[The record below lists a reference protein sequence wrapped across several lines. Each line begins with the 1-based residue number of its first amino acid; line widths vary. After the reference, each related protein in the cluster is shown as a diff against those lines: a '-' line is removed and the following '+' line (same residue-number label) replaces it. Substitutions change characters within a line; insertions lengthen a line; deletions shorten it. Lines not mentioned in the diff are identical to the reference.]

1 MRVETWRAGED
12 LVMGYWTLRILLG
25 SEWEWCLFDSE
36 VEAQATYVA
45 VSSDYKEEV
54 RGAHLVNPKGVVQPL
69 MHHDICKHQNN

>member
-1 MRVETWRAGED
+1 
-12 LVMGYWTLRILLG
+12 MGYWTLKVLLG

-54 RGAHLVNPKGVVQPL
+54 RGAHLVNPKGVVQQL
-69 MHHDICKHQNN
+69 MHHDICKHQKN

>member
-1 MRVETWRAGED
+1 
-12 LVMGYWTLRILLG
+12 MGYWTLRILLG

-54 RGAHLVNPKGVVQPL
+54 KGAHLVNPKGVVQPL